1 MELITWWMM
10 PLMAILVVITLF
22 LARAARTR
30 RNHARRGLPLANSF
44 SLLALTEDKLF
55 LKINVVLPRTCL
67 VVCILSMFRVVLIT
81 ARPATFS
88 FFHRDVSR
96 RDIVLSLEF
105 H

>member
-44 SLLALTEDKLF
+44 RLLALPEYKLF
-55 LKINVVLPRTCL
+55 LKKYVFLTRTVL
-67 VVCILSMFRVVLIT
+67 VVCIWS
-81 ARPATFS
+81 
-88 FFHRDVSR
+88 
-96 RDIVLSLEF
+96 
-105 H
+105 